1 MPIPLRTLR
10 LRRHADYGLVY
21 GASRKHGSA
30 SLSFFYRQHVDPAAE
45 PRPPRFGITVPRALG
60 PAVLRNRIKR
70 RVRIAARAA
79 MHLLPARTD
88 VVLHPRLG
96 VATMPFAALEAELT
110 VIFQTISRRVASG
123 APNTPQPRSPFRGKG
138 GKAKRPGGSA

>member
-1 MPIPLRTLR
+1 MPVPLRTLR

-30 SLSFFYRQHVDPAAE
+30 SLSFFYRQQVDSAAA
-45 PRPPRFGITVPRALG
+45 PRASRFGITVPRALG

-79 MHLLPARTD
+79 MHLLPPATD
-88 VVLHPRLG
+88 IVLHPRPG
-96 VATMPFAALEAELT
+96 VATMPFAALEAELAA
-110 VIFQTISRRVASG
+110 VFQTVSRRVASG
-123 APNTPQPRSPFRGKG
+123 APNAPQPRSPSRGKG
-138 GKAKRPGGSA
+138 AKPKRSGGTA

>member
-1 MPIPLRTLR
+1 MPVPLRTLR

-30 SLSFFYRQHVDPAAE
+30 SLSFFYRQQVGAAAE

-70 RVRIAARAA
+70 RLRIVARAVVH
-79 MHLLPARTD
+79 MLPPATD
-88 VVLHPRLG
+88 VVLHPRPG
-96 VATMPFAALEAELT
+96 VATMPFAALEAELEA
-110 VIFQTISRRVASG
+110 VFQTVSRRVASG
-123 APNTPQPRSPFRGKG
+123 APNTPQPRSAAR
-138 GKAKRPGGSA
+138 GKAKRSGGTA